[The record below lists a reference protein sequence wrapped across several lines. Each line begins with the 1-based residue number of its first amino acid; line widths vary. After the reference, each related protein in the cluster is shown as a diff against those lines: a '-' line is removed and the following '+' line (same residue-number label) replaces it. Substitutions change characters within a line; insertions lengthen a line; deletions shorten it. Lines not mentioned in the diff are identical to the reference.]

1 MAKPFNLTAQLNVT
15 GPVGLRPVVNSI
27 KKQLSGISTK
37 VNVKLDPSAQRG
49 VKNLNKDIIQ
59 LNRSL
64 KSAAGHAS
72 SLSASMSKL
81 GGSLKTVKSASSASA
96 KGLSS
101 VGTSAQQTGKQL
113 AVARTE
119 MEEFGRISGL
129 ALRRYA
135 GFTVATT
142 ITFGFTRA
150 VGNAIGEALKFEREL
165 VKISQVTGKTMT
177 GLKGLTA
184 EIGRL
189 ATTLGVSS
197 SELLEVSRILSQTGL
212 NANQVKTALS
222 ALAKSSLAPTFKDMK
237 STAEGAIAAMSQ
249 FGLKAKDLDSVL
261 GSLNAVASKFAVESE
276 DLISVIRRT
285 GGVFKAAAGD
295 IGAPKRQLNELA
307 AIFTSVRSTTRESAE
322 SIATGLR
329 TIFTRIQRPRS
340 IQFLKELGVT
350 VQDLEGKFVGPFE
363 ALNRLSAALKN
374 LDPRDVRFAKIVEEL
389 GGFRQVGKLIP
400 AIQQFG
406 KAQQVLK
413 VAMQGQDSLAKDA
426 ALAQQSLLIQATK
439 VREEF
444 QKLFRTVASS
454 TSFRV
459 FAKSALQLASSLI
472 KVTEALTPVL
482 PALTALGTIKA
493 VGAVRGFGAGFFGGI
508 RQGGGATGAGAGV
521 AGAMT
526 GQGGQ
531 RAAVASQ
538 ALSVAQKA
546 QTVATQANTK
556 ALITLS
562 TAVNRLASRP
572 FGGPRR
578 GFATGGLVPGT
589 GNSDSVPAILSP
601 GEFVIRKSSV
611 KQLGLGNLQRANR
624 MASGGRV
631 TKSRSRYGTRG
642 MPLTQA
648 VARLPKGQQSP
659 RDWGFQTD
667 KWDWDTHV
675 KNEPHVINA
684 IRASHPKGTQFKKM
698 KLNKSAKT
706 TSAAGGPS
714 VLNVGMTRGAPFV
727 GLFLKPLDKQSA
739 KSTHT
744 TDITQS
750 VKEKLGLGKNTKKIR
765 FPLHKGFI
773 EPETSE
779 RFEQEAEKR
788 LVKDLQHL
796 SAFFGPPSKGG
807 KSFSLKKTN
816 AQNIVAQSNFDGALG
831 AMFEAFTAAL
841 TGNFTLG
848 DAKKSWDFPQ
858 LGAQKAQFEK
868 LYGDIPA
875 GGPGQVGDTKVRYHS
890 GSEQFGTKV
899 MNSMLR
905 DPKLIETGGAQARMA
920 GRDAPGLAKGK
931 RLGGS
936 GWSRT
941 ADPDLQRRLG
951 IGRGKIVGAA
961 TGGYATD
968 TVPAML
974 TPGEFVINKDS
985 ASKIG
990 LGNLV
995 KMNQGQM
1002 PGFASGGLVTSNRAR
1017 YGTRMSPEMIS
1028 QIGMGAMFA
1037 GPMLQQAVG
1046 PGALGGGLG
1055 GAAMMGGTAAM
1066 MLPGINMLQLG
1077 LVAAAG
1083 AISGFVKGLH
1093 ETERAFHASEIE
1105 KASQSVEK
1113 AFAGLSAG
1121 TDAAMKRY
1129 EMALSKAVK
1138 ALQASEEFERGTGQ
1152 TQRRFGSAPGLVTG
1166 LWAEAGMLGKSD
1178 DEKTARRTIQA
1189 ELGTV
1194 TLLSTFFKGQE
1205 GREKVLNQANAKVAE
1220 RTAQAASR
1228 IGQAAEQEVA
1238 QQFQGMS
1245 LEELRVARTGAGF
1258 DEMMSTKKGQERF
1271 NAIFKANAEA
1281 QKELAKIQ
1289 TDSHSAA
1296 ARLANEENL
1305 KRRIYLQ
1312 SIKPAAELV
1321 ISQKEMALVARSM
1334 RKDIEK
1340 LAGAFEGIR
1349 GVIARVDDAMNN
1361 LSMTMMSNIRSSQ
1374 GVAELNVPKN
1384 QIQNITGNL
1393 RAFSTKERR
1402 TAFGEMARA
1411 TGARRG
1417 GALHKAVQ
1425 VRELG
1430 FTLEK
1435 ALPGIINKAKMRDTG
1450 DQMSFIGRQVR
1461 ALGGTGKTDTARQ
1474 FLDAAAKSVDLLVTG
1489 SGNRQAG
1496 GLDELAADPKKIR
1509 QLVPA
1514 SEDAAKTIEAFA
1526 KAVDAQRERT
1536 AKLTNEYTKLI
1547 LASREAVRKVAEI
1560 GLERKAAFAEVSG
1573 RQQTVDELFEPFN
1586 QRIRSL
1592 SGGQVFG
1599 SQTQD
1604 VHILEKRRVA
1614 LEAERRI
1621 IQDRMNTFGKN
1632 KAETARLTARF
1643 ALVSSALAENHKALQ
1658 IFATDTTRAAAILG
1672 KLKDIDRRR
1681 AGARDFLG
1689 GLLTEGPDAA
1699 RDRTMG
1705 MNLLG
1710 GVMSGAANVNQ
1721 FTPDQNRLMLAAL
1734 EDMKRLANLQGDT
1747 KTGQAAIKRLE
1758 DLEAKIFGQ
1767 AFGPALGLL
1776 KGRGGPGDLLMKGLI
1791 GRAATPKRGGQE
1803 EKDLIKRLGET
1814 FDTKKGGAEA
1824 LARLAIGAHREFG
1837 KDLANQ
1843 GVVFAAA
1850 FQTAF
1855 SNMNKE
1861 GFMINALPD
1870 VMLRGTTVPLEVI
1883 PRGRGKNAG
1892 GRIPGTGTSDTV
1904 PAMLTPGEFVV
1915 NASSAQANLGLLHSI
1930 NKGGVQRFNKGGEVQ
1945 VRDKFRLGLEQYI
1958 AGQIAPYDTD
1968 AEAKAAG
1975 LKAWPLGDYGSKV
1988 GRKLIEPDL
1997 AYESIFPSLM
2007 ELNSMGT
2014 IQYGSAM
2021 GFHKADSSP
2030 GTGHVRAADTK
2041 KELSKAASHSAAAR
2055 YLKGFILPQLNDASA
2070 LGIWMHG
2077 DDARKSMLF
2086 EGMTKQSIFPKGVE
2100 AALAK
2105 AGEFHL
2111 TGASSLLPDENVVD
2125 FTSVAQQAHG
2135 NLRSSIDLLIGENI
2149 QKLEQTKQLTEKNIY
2164 FAFARAANASGS
2176 NLSLGWEKAFVS
2188 KSTVQQMGGGSQELD
2203 SLIGRGEIDRI
2214 FVEKLLNG
2222 GGEPTG
2228 LATKFFGSD
2237 ATKNSM
2243 RDARHTL
2250 VKILASQQEK
2260 NQFAYAK
2267 VALPAQRKF
2276 DGIKDFQKQSKD
2288 IFDLMSR
2295 AVSTDQ
2301 LRKIHAEHAES
2312 EKTDALL
2319 RNKFPVNLLDPMTQ
2333 AVIDA
2338 RTGGYWRYMDTQQIH
2353 QELAKS
2359 ASLSAKEVV
2368 GGLNY
2373 YPTSEQFK
2381 TGLVAGT
2388 GQMNPDVQAKRM
2400 LKSLTARKYLDEA
2413 RHFDPEVGRILTQ
2426 TTGAQL
2432 GPGKQRRGIRKF
2444 TPGDIISAE
2453 TLTAGEKLLLA
2464 GGFGAQMIPRAM
2476 GQSVMSGLKTVRGAT
2491 GAMGAAA
2498 AFGDVDIAHAIDDDV
2513 MAAAGG
2519 AAVGGRAGAASLRFA
2534 GARLGGLHE
2543 SAVGVAQTAGA
2554 LVDAVQNVVGK
2565 GQFEGVG
2572 QSLKVAA
2579 ISGKRVLE
2587 GIKQV
2592 AGGRAGA
2599 AAENAKQRLAKAGVS
2614 KHLIRDF
2621 ETAGQIAGT
2630 AAEVLAPHAGQ
2641 IARGTIKG
2649 TKAVARTATAPI
2661 RPVVSEVAAQ
2671 LRGSKMASAKFR
2683 RPGSPFYHAR
2693 GKGTTPGEFLDDLAI
2708 EHAHL
2713 QHLDTPS
2720 PLAQQPAARARSTQ
2734 ATLDEM
2740 ARLRQDQF
2748 QASWTKPFT
2757 APSATAQEARAALL
2771 QPVDIPIGPGQ
2782 AAAAPRFMTRPR
2794 ALPKPKTPHLLRH
2807 TEAVLDAVGP
2817 PRDLHLRTGTAP
2829 HSSLARPPARPT
2841 RSTRLS
2847 DQALDAQIR
2856 ATERTA
2862 RLKPGKKE
2870 WTLAEQTQLGMDLTL
2885 EPLIKRASTTRPT
2898 VGIGSADAVP
2908 MPSQTPKVIKQVKS
2922 ALRKERQL
2930 ETRRIQKVAEAQA
2943 GATVPSSLTPRQ
2955 PLRPR
2960 PKGITDV
2967 DALAAIESGKLPAA
2981 KPKPTTKPT
2990 DVRTAYQQEVARL
3003 GQMSDTELNKI
3014 ADTELAALG
3023 VEAEAAAAAKP
3034 TTAAG
3039 KSSQQR
3045 RIAVNQKIK
3054 QNIENLK
3061 TRRPK
3066 GFEGLRRGA
3075 SKKIKEI
3082 DEKMRQQRTILKRRE
3097 KRGTGPVTPSRRV
3110 RRLNRKN
3117 AGGRIPGTGTSD
3129 TVPAMLTPG
3138 EFVIN
3143 ASATQANLGL
3153 LQSINTRGAVQRF
3166 ADGGPVSAY
3175 PIKLDEDNMHPVT
3188 DFRPTGEN
3196 RSQPQPRLPDRNHWV
3211 FKDVNK
3217 RDMALNRRKR
3227 VRERAQ
3233 KATADW
3239 KNRMFVDDPL
3249 VKKEGYVHKAS
3260 LKDLITSDDMST
3272 ASFMLQTLR
3281 TRPIPADL
3289 DMDAIRSV
3297 GGKFAS
3303 QKALERW
3310 STPLYG
3316 PAWSPGAIDKW
3327 TGVNARILGPKPVN
3341 GIEHQHVITRVD
3353 DENHKGAIE
3362 GQINGPSLSVGQEVD
3377 LSQRLRNSWNNQ
3389 LSQAFSQATTARLEK
3404 EADIRQHGT
3413 ALHPR
3418 MSGETPLRSSS
3429 ARKRYSAGGSVD
3441 TVPAMLTPG
3450 EFVVNASAAQKNLSL
3465 LHSINDGNVQGFNL
3479 GGRVRKRYQRG
3490 GQEGRGG
3497 LFAGRQQ
3504 LTDAMTAFNQSS
3516 TPALVAAMNTFS
3528 MSQQALTQALSGF
3541 ESAAQQLYVA
3551 AESIG
3556 AINIPEKIVVEL
3568 APTSVGLTGET
3579 TLAAALA
3586 NSIGGRLGQ
3595 LISEAVAGT
3604 IRTNTD
3610 GSPAGPQR

>member
-81 GGSLKTVKSASSASA
+81 GSSLKTVKSSSAASA

-119 MEEFGRISGL
+119 MEDFGRISGL

-150 VGNAIGEALKFEREL
+150 VGNALGEAIKFEREL
-165 VKISQVTGKTMT
+165 IKIAQVTGKSMV

-212 NANQVKTALS
+212 NATQVKTALS

-406 KAQQVLK
+406 KAQAVLK

-426 ALAQQSLLIQATK
+426 ALAQKSLLIQATK

-454 TSFRV
+454 TSFRA

-531 RAAVASQ
+531 RAATASQ
-538 ALSVAQKA
+538 ALSVSQKA

-556 ALITLS
+556 ALLALS
-562 TAVNRLASRP
+562 TAIGRMP
-572 FGGPRR
+572 MGGGRR
-578 GFATGGLVPGT
+578 GFAAGGLVPGQ
-589 GNSDSVPAILSP
+589 GNRDTVPANLTP

-611 KQLGLGNLQRANR
+611 GQLGVDNLRSMNK

-631 TKSRSRYGTRG
+631 SKRRTSYGGKKLPNWKSTHSNIASWHPNPDITESKLKGMGT
-642 MPLTQA
+642 T
-648 VARLPKGQQSP
+648 S
-659 RDWGFQTD
+659 D
-667 KWDWDTHV
+667 KWKTHAAEAEQAWAAAQDKTQGAAAAAKQKQAKKTGVSSRIDKGVLRIGKEGAPIVGMLSVRPEKGSSDIQSRTYSYNNEDAIIRTLKTVNMAANQKQVDKIQAKGGIKIPMSVGYIDPSKRQKFDSITKEGIASVIGNVMDIFSV
-675 KNEPHVINA
+675 KKGSKTLGKSDRGVS
-684 IRASHPKGTQFKKM
+684 RAMKQIGIKDIQGKTFEAATAGLTGIFGKDDKARFDFNMTGAADIQKERMRELFGENTALTEEFLDAKM
-698 KLNKSAKT
+698 TASSTNISSIKDKT
-706 TSAAGGPS
+706 TSDKMLPH
-714 VLNVGMTRGAPFV
+714 
-727 GLFLKPLDKQSA
+727 LKR
-739 KSTHT
+739 H
-744 TDITQS
+744 IT
-750 VKEKLGLGKNTKKIR
+750 
-765 FPLHKGFI
+765 
-773 EPETSE
+773 
-779 RFEQEAEKR
+779 
-788 LVKDLQHL
+788 
-796 SAFFGPPSKGG
+796 AFNKGG
-807 KSFSLKKTN
+807 SVDS
-816 AQNIVAQSNFDGALG
+816 
-831 AMFEAFTAAL
+831 
-841 TGNFTLG
+841 
-848 DAKKSWDFPQ
+848 
-858 LGAQKAQFEK
+858 
-868 LYGDIPA
+868 
-875 GGPGQVGDTKVRYHS
+875 
-890 GSEQFGTKV
+890 
-899 MNSMLR
+899 
-905 DPKLIETGGAQARMA
+905 
-920 GRDAPGLAKGK
+920 
-931 RLGGS
+931 
-936 GWSRT
+936 
-941 ADPDLQRRLG
+941 
-951 IGRGKIVGAA
+951 
-961 TGGYATD
+961 
-968 TVPAML
+968 VPALL
-974 TPGEFVINKDS
+974 TPGEFVINKGA

-990 LGNLV
+990 LGNLN

-1002 PGFASGGLVTSNRAR
+1002 PAFNMGGLVRGRRLAR
-1017 YGTRMSPEMIS
+1017 MRKLRGQGLRGKELREAMGASEGGFG
-1028 QIGMGAMFA
+1028 QQAGFGAMFA
-1037 GPMLQQAVG
+1037 GPMLQQAIG
-1046 PGALGGGLG
+1046 TSSGTTSAIG
-1055 GAAMMGGTAAM
+1055 GAAGSAAMTAGTAAQFTSNIKLLGGTALFSA
-1066 MLPGINMLQLG
+1066 
-1077 LVAAAG
+1077 VTG
-1083 AISGFVKGLH
+1083 AIKGLG
-1093 ETERAFHASEIE
+1093 EFRENLMSKELAASAKRVQQALEELARTGDATSLRSALGSAAVTTERQLQEQAGFG
-1105 KASQSVEK
+1105 Q
-1113 AFAGLSAG
+1113 FAQRYGGMQAVPNLA
-1121 TDAAMKRY
+1121 TDA
-1129 EMALSKAVK
+1129 LS
-1138 ALQASEEFERGTGQ
+1138 FGTEN
-1152 TQRRFGSAPGLVTG
+1152 R
-1166 LWAEAGMLGKSD
+1166 LG
-1178 DEKTARRTIQA
+1178 RTVSA
-1189 ELGTV
+1189 ELGVMSRFRGALPGGETPGEGFEKSLNAAFESRAEKIRNSPGAQENAQASV
-1194 TLLSTFFKGQE
+1194 DLFASEFKKLSFEDLKGVE
-1205 GREKVLNQANAKVAE
+1205 FGEADKINKVLKD
-1220 RTAQAASR
+1220 S
-1228 IGQAAEQEVA
+1228 
-1238 QQFQGMS
+1238 
-1245 LEELRVARTGAGF
+1245 
-1258 DEMMSTKKGQERF
+1258 
-1271 NAIFKANAEA
+1271 
-1281 QKELAKIQ
+1281 QKELLNFAKADAQLSKELVEAEATAKNAAQAERLRSGVLIRAANQ
-1289 TDSHSAA
+1289 IKETLGVQVRAQKKLELAVRSAA
-1296 ARLANEENL
+1296 KAIDQIA
-1305 KRRIYLQ
+1305 
-1312 SIKPAAELV
+1312 S
-1321 ISQKEMALVARSM
+1321 
-1334 RKDIEK
+1334 
-1340 LAGAFEGIR
+1340 AFEGIR

-1417 GALHKAVQ
+1417 GALHKAVE

-1435 ALPGIINKAKMRDTG
+1435 ALPAIISK
-1450 DQMSFIGRQVR
+1450 S
-1461 ALGGTGKTDTARQ
+1461 KT
-1474 FLDAAAKSVDLLVTG
+1474 LDAPKQIDFIKTQVQGIGGGGRTDAGKNFLSAVGNAIEARV
-1489 SGNRQAG
+1489 SGENRQAA
-1496 GLDELAADPKKIR
+1496 GLGELAADPKKIR

-1514 SEDAAKTIEAFA
+1514 AEDAAKTIQAFG
-1526 KAVDAQRERT
+1526 KAVDAQNQRT

-1560 GLERKAAFAEVSG
+1560 GLERKAVFAEVSG

-1586 QRIRSL
+1586 QKIRSL

-1604 VHILEKRRVA
+1604 VHVLEKRRVA

-1621 IQDRMNTFGKN
+1621 IQDRMNTFGKS

-1705 MNLLG
+1705 MGLLG

-1721 FTPDQNRLMLAAL
+1721 FTPDQNRLMLQAL
-1734 EDMKRLANLQGDT
+1734 EDMKRVANLQGDT
-1747 KTGQAAIKRLE
+1747 KAGQAAIKRLE

-1776 KGRGGPGDLLMKGLI
+1776 KGRGGPGDLLMGGLI
-1791 GRAATPKRGGQE
+1791 GRAATPKRKGSE
-1803 EKDLIKRLGET
+1803 ERDLIKRLGET

-1930 NKGGVQRFNKGGEVQ
+1930 NKGGVQRFNKGGEV
-1945 VRDKFRLGLEQYI
+1945 RDKFSSGLEQYI

-1975 LKAWPLGDYGSKV
+1975 LKAWPLGDYGFKV
-1988 GRKLIEPDL
+1988 DRKLIEPDL
-1997 AYESIFPSLM
+1997 AFERILPFLT
-2007 ELNSMGT
+2007 ELNKMGGK
-2014 IQYGSAM
+2014 IKYGSAM
-2021 GFHKADSSP
+2021 GFHEADSSP
-2030 GTGHVRAADTK
+2030 GTGFFSLSSYHAADTK
-2041 KELSKAASHSAAAR
+2041 EELSKAASHSAAAR
-2055 YLKGFILPQLNDASA
+2055 YLKGSILPELNDASA

-2105 AGEFHL
+2105 EGEFHL
-2111 TGASSLLPDENVVD
+2111 TGASSLLPDNVVD

-2135 NLRSSIDLLIGENI
+2135 NLRSSAELLIGENI
-2149 QKLEQTKQLTEKNIY
+2149 QKLQKTKELTEKNIY
-2164 FAFARAANASGS
+2164 SAFARAANASGS
-2176 NLSLGWEKAFVS
+2176 NLSLSWEQAFVS
-2188 KSTVQQMGGGSQELD
+2188 KSMMARNPRTGRAFGGID
-2203 SLIGRGEIDRI
+2203 TLIGRGEIDRI

-2228 LATKFFGSD
+2228 LATKYFGSD

-2243 RDARHTL
+2243 RDSRHTL

-2260 NQFAYAK
+2260 SQLAHAEASE
-2267 VALPAQRKF
+2267 ALPAHRKF
-2276 DGIKDFQKQSKD
+2276 GGMKDFQKQSKD
-2288 IFDLMSR
+2288 IFNLMTQ

-2381 TGLVAGT
+2381 TGMT
-2388 GQMNPDVQAKRM
+2388 DRGQMNPDVQAKRM

-2413 RHFDPEVGRILTQ
+2413 RHFDPEIGRLLTQ

-2432 GPGKQRRGIRKF
+2432 GPGKQRRGIRNF
-2444 TPGDIISAE
+2444 TPGDIISADN
-2453 TLTAGEKLLLA
+2453 LTVGEKMLLA
-2464 GGFGAQMIPRAM
+2464 GGFGAQAIPKAM
-2476 GQSVMSGLKTVRGAT
+2476 GQSVMAGLKTVRGAT

-2579 ISGKRVLE
+2579 ISGTRVLE
-2587 GIKQV
+2587 GIAQV

-2649 TKAVARTATAPI
+2649 ARTATAPI

-2671 LRGSKMASAKFR
+2671 LRGSKMARAKFAATT
-2683 RPGSPFYHAR
+2683 PGPYEPSLFGHMR
-2693 GKGTTPGEFLDDLAI
+2693 GKGTTPGEFLDDLAT

-2748 QASWTKPFT
+2748 QASWTKSFT

-2782 AAAAPRFMTRPR
+2782 AATAPRFMTRPR

-2856 ATERTA
+2856 AAERGSVS
-2862 RLKPGKKE
+2862 GKDIS
-2870 WTLAEQTQLGMDLTL
+2870 LGAQTQLGMDLTL
-2885 EPLIKRASTTRPT
+2885 APLTKRAAATRPT

-2908 MPSQTPKVIKQVKS
+2908 MPSQTKIGIKAAKKLERHQRGVEARHAGQVAKS
-2922 ALRKERQL
+2922 
-2930 ETRRIQKVAEAQA
+2930 QA
-2943 GATVPSSLTPRQ
+2943 GATVPGRVPERGSLQTVRKQ
-2955 PLRPR
+2955 MEAAR
-2960 PKGITDV
+2960 PKAITD
-2967 DALAAIESGKLPAA
+2967 DEALAFLMEAEVPTAAA
-2981 KPKPTTKPT
+2981 KPKPTTKPK
-2990 DVRTAYQQEVARL
+2990 DVGTAYQEEVKRL
-3003 GQMSDTELNKI
+3003 SALSDAELKNI
-3014 ADTELAALG
+3014 ADTELAGLG
-3023 VEAEAAAAAKP
+3023 VKQAEAAATAKP
-3034 TTAAG
+3034 TTTPDKPSKLPSKEDFIGGSKLDSLSKQLPSRRDYITPG
-3039 KSSQQR
+3039 KG
-3045 RIAVNQKIK
+3045 I
-3054 QNIENLK
+3054 LK
-3061 TRRPK
+3061 TRR
-3066 GFEGLRRGA
+3066 ERGRV
-3075 SKKIKEI
+3075 KPLIKAE
-3082 DEKMRQQRTILKRRE
+3082 RARLKEVDRRE
-3097 KRGTGPVTPSRRV
+3097 KRLRKAK
-3110 RRLNRKN
+3110 RKN

-3138 EFVIN
+3138 EFVVN
-3143 ASATQANLGL
+3143 AAASQANLGL

-3166 ADGGPVSAY
+3166 ADGGVV
-3175 PIKLDEDNMHPVT
+3175 EDP
-3188 DFRPTGEN
+3188 DTGLWKATGGARLTRQQIMEN
-3196 RSQPQPRLPDRNHWV
+3196 RTFRGVNQRGLRNQ
-3211 FKDVNK
+3211 
-3217 RDMALNRRKR
+3217 RRAPAQ
-3227 VRERAQ
+3227 RERAQ
-3233 KATADW
+3233 REKAKKEDW
-3239 KNRMFVDDPL
+3239 KKGMFADDPL

-3281 TRPIPADL
+3281 TRPIPDDL

-3303 QKALERW
+3303 QKALEMW

-3316 PAWSPGAIDKW
+3316 PAWGTGAIDKW
-3327 TGVNARILGPKPVN
+3327 TGVNARILSPKPVN
-3341 GIEHQHVITRVD
+3341 GIEHQHVITRVE

-3377 LSQRLRNSWNNQ
+3377 ISQRLRNSWNNQ

-3404 EADIRQHGT
+3404 EADIREHGT

-3497 LFAGRQQ
+3497 LFVGGQQ

-3586 NSIGGRLGQ
+3586 NSIGGKLGQ
-3595 LISEAVAGT
+3595 LISEAVGGT
-3604 IRTNTD
+3604 IRTNVD
-3610 GSPAGPQR
+3610 GTPAGVQR